1 MSFLQYESFQDSGV
15 DWIGKI
21 PQHWVTC
28 ALKRLVSLRSGDSIT
43 ADDINETGAFPVY
56 GGNGLRGYTAAHTHD
71 GQHVLIGRQGALCGN
86 INYAAGKFWA
96 SEHAVVVTPNR
107 RMEVRWLGE
116 LLRAMDL
123 NQYSVSAAQPGLS
136 VEAISNLQ
144 IPVPPLPE
152 QTVIAA
158 FFDRET
164 TKIDVL
170 VEEQQRLI
178 ELLKEKR
185 QAVIS
190 HAVTKG
196 LDPDAPMKESN
207 VEWLGEVPEHW
218 EISRLRRVIS
228 APLGNGIF
236 KKKDEFGRGTPLINV
251 FDIYT
256 NDFKVRL
263 GTLDRVECTTSEIAT
278 YCVQPGDLFFVR
290 SSLKLEGIAAVAV
303 ADNWPEAVVFE
314 CHLVRVRPVAAV
326 LHPRYA
332 SYLLNSDFFRAILIS
347 KAKTTTMTTVDQDA
361 ISSTHMLIPPPLE
374 QSTIA
379 SFLDRETAK
388 IDALVTEVEAA
399 IALLQERRIAL
410 ISAVVTGKIDVR
422 GPFEASAPI
431 SDVVAA

>member
-1 MSFLQYESFQDSGV
+1 MSFVPYVRYIESGI
-15 DWIGKI
+15 DWLGDI
-21 PQHWVTC
+21 PEHWSSC

-43 ADDINETGAFPVY
+43 AEDINELGAFPVY
-56 GGNGLRGYTAAHTHD
+56 GGNGLRGYTQAYTHD
-71 GQHVLIGRQGALCGN
+71 GLHVLIGRQGALCGN
-86 INYAAGKFWA
+86 INYAEGKFWA
-96 SEHAVVVTPNR
+96 SEHAVVVTPLREAN
-107 RMEVRWLGE
+107 VRWLGE
-116 LLRAMDL
+116 LLRAMNL
-123 NQYSVSAAQPGLS
+123 NQYSISAAQPGLS
-136 VEAISNLQ
+136 VEAVGRIC
-144 IPVPPLPE
+144 IPVPPLSE
-152 QTVIAA
+152 QTAIAS
-158 FFDRET
+158 FLDGET
-164 TKIDVL
+164 PAIDAL

-185 QAVIS
+185 RAIIS

-196 LDPDAPMKESN
+196 LDPDATMKDSA

-263 GTLDRVECTTSEIAT
+263 DSLDRVECTTSEIAA
-278 YCVQPGDLFFVR
+278 YCVLPGDLFFVR

-314 CHLVRVRPVAAV
+314 CHLVRARPAAAV
-326 LHPRYA
+326 LHPRFA
-332 SYLLNSDFFRAILIS
+332 SYLLNSDFFRAVLIS
-347 KAKTTTMTTVDQDA
+347 KAKTTTMTTVDQEA

-379 SFLDRETAK
+379 AFLDRETAK

-399 IALLQERRIAL
+399 IALLQERRSTL

-422 GPFEASAPI
+422 GLVEADAPVPE
-431 SDVVAA
+431 VVAA